1 LVRTSD
7 SIILAGAA
15 TVGAAG
21 NAVSSEVLLAALSPL
36 AEVVLLTH
44 RHRLIPRIEAT
55 NGAGA
60 RRIQVG
66 AQPISV
72 HGEALLA
79 GFLHRSLLK
88 EHAAAWAVNS
98 RYAAA
103 LMAAG
108 IPYVVWEATLI
119 RDELAAADVRSIR
132 RGGTGSG
139 AGLVLHR
146 ALLPI
151 DERLE
156 GLIYR
161 RAAMVFAMSQYTRDR
176 ILARHELDSTAVQ
189 VLPHPPTPSFLAAL
203 ERCPPRSAQRG
214 ERLLFVGRADD
225 PRKGFS
231 LLLDAFRRIRAS
243 DRSVTLTVIGPY
255 STTWRNQLRIASEG
269 EGITFRG
276 RVSTEDLAAAYVDN
290 DLLVVPSRQEG
301 FGIVVAEALH
311 AGLPVV
317 VTRCG
322 GPEAVV
328 TDSGAG
334 MLVSHAPEEMSAVIV
349 SLLRDDEQRR
359 QLGRQAVAYARR
371 VLAFEVF
378 AERVASITTRLRTG
392 ALASAAT
399 L

>member
-1 LVRTSD
+1 MTKPP
-7 SIILAGAA
+7 SIILAGAP

-21 NAVSSEVLLAALSPL
+21 NAVSSEVLLAALAPL

-44 RHRLIPRIEAT
+44 RHRLIPAIETT
-55 NGAGA
+55 NGAEP
-60 RRIQVG
+60 RRIRVG

-79 GFLHRSLLK
+79 GVLHRSRLAT
-88 EHAAAWAVNS
+88 HAAAWAVNS
-98 RYAAA
+98 RYAGS
-103 LMAAG
+103 LMAAR

-119 RDELAAADVRSIR
+119 RDELDATDVMSIR

-139 AGLVLHR
+139 AGLLLHR
-146 ALLPI
+146 ALLSI

-161 RAAMVFAMSQYTRDR
+161 RAAMVYAMSRYTRDR
-176 ILARHELDSTAVQ
+176 ILARHRLDAASVQ
-189 VLPHPPTPSFLAAL
+189 VLAHPPTPSFLAAL
-203 ERCPPRSAQRG
+203 KRIPSRVGRGG

-231 LLLDAFRRIRAS
+231 LLLDAFRRV
-243 DRSVTLTVIGPY
+243 RSKIPSLSLTVIGPH
-255 STTWRNQLRIASEG
+255 SATWRDQLGIASDG
-269 EGITFRG
+269 EAISFRG
-276 RVSTEDLAAAYVDN
+276 RVCTEELADAYVDH

-317 VTRCG
+317 ATRCG
-322 GPEAVV
+322 GPEAVL
-328 TDSGAG
+328 TESGAG
-334 MLVSHAPEEMSAVIV
+334 VLVSHSPEEMSEAIA
-349 SLLRDDEQRR
+349 SLLGDRDRR
-359 QLGRQAVAYARR
+359 LRLAQQATSFARR
-371 VLAFEVF
+371 ELSFETF
-378 AERVASITTRLRTG
+378 AERVAAITASLLRGTVPH
-392 ALASAAT
+392 AAT

>member
-1 LVRTSD
+1 MRTSD
-7 SIILAGAA
+7 SIILAGAP

-21 NAVSSEVLLAALSPL
+21 NAVSSEVLLAALSRL

-55 NGAGA
+55 NGAQA
-60 RRIQVG
+60 RRIHVG

-72 HGEALLA
+72 HGEGLLA
-79 GFLHRSLLK
+79 GFLHRSRLK
-88 EHAAAWAVNS
+88 GHAAAWAVNS

-119 RDELAAADVRSIR
+119 RDELAAADVMSIR

-139 AGLVLHR
+139 AGLLLHR

-161 RAAMVFAMSQYTRDR
+161 RAAMVYAMSQYTRDR
-176 ILARHELDSTAVQ
+176 ILAHHKLESTAVQ
-189 VLPHPPTPSFLAAL
+189 VLPHPPTPSFLTAL
-203 ERCPPRSAQRG
+203 KRCPLRVARRA

-243 DRSVTLTVIGPY
+243 DRSVTLTVIGPH
-255 STTWRNQLRIASEG
+255 STTWRNKLGIAPDG

-276 RVSTEDLAAAYVDN
+276 RVSTEDLAEAYVEH
-290 DLLVVPSRQEG
+290 DLLIVPSRQEG

-328 TDSGAG
+328 TDSRAG
-334 MLVSHAPEEMSAVIV
+334 MLVSHSPDEMSAAIL
-349 SLLRDDEQRR
+349 SLLRDDERR
-359 QLGRQAVAYARR
+359 RRLSGEAVAYAGRI
-371 VLAFEVF
+371 LSFDIF
-378 AERVASITTRLRTG
+378 SKRVAAITASLRAG
-392 ALASAAT
+392 ASSSAEPS
-399 L
+399 